1 MAAKLKKGDKV
12 IVLVG
17 KDRGKTGEI
26 TRVDPKNRRAL
37 VAGVNRVVRHTKQT
51 QNSAGGKL
59 TKEAF
64 IDLSNLAYV
73 GAKDGKPTRIGFK
86 LVDGKKVRFE
96 KKSGEVINV

>member
-26 TRVDPKNRRAL
+26 TRVDPQNRRAL

-51 QNSAGGKL
+51 
-59 TKEAF
+59 
-64 IDLSNLAYV
+64 
-73 GAKDGKPTRIGFK
+73 
-86 LVDGKKVRFE
+86 
-96 KKSGEVINV
+96 

>member
-1 MAAKLKKGDKV
+1 M
-12 IVLVG
+12 
-17 KDRGKTGEI
+17 
-26 TRVDPKNRRAL
+26 
-37 VAGVNRVVRHTKQT
+37 
-51 QNSAGGKL
+51 

>member
-26 TRVDPKNRRAL
+26 TRVDPQNRRAL

-51 QNSAGGKL
+51 QNSTGGKL

-73 GAKDGKPTRIGFK
+73 AKDGKPTRIGFK